1 MSEVLSIRLEDE
13 LYTRV
18 HTQTVS
24 PRQVVTEALLQYF
37 RYKDGEINFEPNIED
52 PIVSKINVYK
62 ESNEPVD
69 KDIESIRLQMEINL
83 LKAKIELKD
92 NQINDKESII
102 VELRFDKRFLQ
113 GQMRILRMHFMPSQM
128 GFFAGLLPSGRKAL
142 KAQAELDEFEMDF
155 IKSGRPGP
163 VITIEPDKTKK
174 DKKKIKK

>member
-18 HTQTVS
+18 HNQTVS

-37 RYKDGEINFEPNIED
+37 RYKDGGVKFEPNIED
-52 PIVSKINVYK
+52 PIVSNIKVYK
-62 ESNEPVD
+62 EPNEPVNQ
-69 KDIESIRLQMEINL
+69 DIESIRLQMEINL
-83 LKAKIELKD
+83 LKAKIDLKD
-92 NQINDKESII
+92 DQIKNKESII

-113 GQMRILRMHFMPSQM
+113 GQMRILRMHFMPSQI
-128 GFFAGLLPSGRKAL
+128 GFFTGLLPSGRKAL

-155 IKSGRPGP
+155 IKSEKPIS
-163 VITIEPDKTKK
+163 VINIETEKTKK